1 MAFDLARHLL
11 QHVDLGDFGAA
22 FDHAQHHPV
31 HPAHALAAGGAL
43 AAAFMLVE
51 GAEAL
56 DGADQVGGFVHHDH
70 ARRAQAGFVF
80 AQGVEIHQH
89 IVAYAFG
96 DHRRGGTAGDD
107 GQQIVPAAAH
117 AAGMAVDEFAQRHA
131 HFFFDV
137 AGLVHMALQAE
148 DFGARILGAAEAG
161 EPGGTAAQNG
171 GRDGDGFDVIDRGGA
186 AIEADGGG
194 EWRFH
199 PRHALLAFQALDQR
213 GFLAADIGAGAAMQ
227 IELVIIARA
236 GGVFA
241 EQAGIIGLV
250 DRGLEDFGFV
260 GVFAAD
266 VDVAGR
272 GAHGGAGDQAALD
285 QLMRIVADDVAVL
298 AGAGL
303 ALIGIDHEVA
313 GAAIGGFGHE
323 GPLHAGWEAGAAAAA

>member
-1 MAFDLARHLL
+1 MGCLVGRDSLFHQRPEVPDQPLHRPDAAIGQGADGVAFDLARHLL
-11 QHVDLGDFGAA
+11 QHVDLGDFSAA

-80 AQGVEIHQH
+80 AQRVEIHQH

-148 DFGARILGAAEAG
+148 DFGAGILGAAEAG
-161 EPGGTAAQNG
+161 EP
-171 GRDGDGFDVIDRGGA
+171 
-186 AIEADGGG
+186 
-194 EWRFH
+194 
-199 PRHALLAFQALDQR
+199 
-213 GFLAADIGAGAAMQ
+213 
-227 IELVIIARA
+227 
-236 GGVFA
+236 
-241 EQAGIIGLV
+241 
-250 DRGLEDFGFV
+250 
-260 GVFAAD
+260 
-266 VDVAGR
+266 
-272 GAHGGAGDQAALD
+272 
-285 QLMRIVADDVAVL
+285 
-298 AGAGL
+298 
-303 ALIGIDHEVA
+303 
-313 GAAIGGFGHE
+313 
-323 GPLHAGWEAGAAAAA
+323 